1 VLVPYTVDV
10 PMARLPLANW
20 ILIAVT
26 FVISLAIIAGVGRGG
41 SEPAEDD
48 LDAIL
53 RNRPTKG
60 LPGHAIAPVLGSR
73 ERDAVPPLALRPGA
87 FSFGQLFTHLFVHA
101 NVWHLLANMLFLFCF
116 GNAVNAK
123 FGHGLYLLSYL
134 LIGALAGAGWMLL
147 GDTRPCV
154 GASGAIMGVMG
165 IFFVLFP
172 KNEVRI
178 FYWWGPNWVGAVG
191 IAAVWLITFYM
202 LCDLLGT
209 LIDGGGAVGYVAHLV
224 GAVLGIGT
232 GLVLVRTGM
241 VGATEYEEN
250 LLQMMGFQA
259 KLERNPDP
267 VPLSRTSQQWEGQPR
282 RRRR

>member
-26 FVISLAIIAGVGRGG
+26 FVISLAILTGAWRGESG
-41 SEPAEDD
+41 PRDD
-48 LDAIL
+48 DKRRDKDLPTHAWAALAPDA
-53 RNRPTKG
+53 KE
-60 LPGHAIAPVLGSR
+60 AVL
-73 ERDAVPPLALRPGA
+73 PLALLPEA
-87 FSFGQLFTHLFVHA
+87 FGFSQLFTHVLVHA
-101 NVWHLLANMLFLFCF
+101 RWWHLLWNMLFLFSF

-123 FGHGLYLLSYL
+123 LGHGLYLLSYF

-147 GDTRPCV
+147 GDNRPCV
-154 GASGAIMGVMG
+154 GASGAIMGVIG

-178 FYWWGPNWVGAVG
+178 FYWWGPNWVGTVG
-191 IAAVWLITFYM
+191 LGAVWLITIY
-202 LCDLLGT
+202 LLADLIFTLGG
-209 LIDGGGAVGYVAHLV
+209 GGGAVGYVAHLIGV
-224 GAVLGIGT
+224 IVGIGT
-232 GLVLVRTGM
+232 GVVLVRTGL
-241 VGATEYEEN
+241 VRPTEYEEN
-250 LLQMMGFQA
+250 LLQMMGYQA

>member
-26 FVISLAIIAGVGRGG
+26 SVISLAIFFGAWRGEPEPRETFFQKGIGKDIPEHAWATIA
-41 SEPAEDD
+41 
-48 LDAIL
+48 
-53 RNRPTKG
+53 
-60 LPGHAIAPVLGSR
+60 
-73 ERDAVPPLALRPGA
+73 RDARDVVPPLALRPDA
-87 FSFGQLFTHLFVHA
+87 FHFVQLFTHPLVHA
-101 NVWHLLANMLFLFCF
+101 NFWHLLGNMLFLFCF

-123 FGHGLYLLSYL
+123 LGHAPYLFSYF
-134 LIGALAGAGWMLL
+134 LIGALAGASWMLL
-147 GDTRPCV
+147 TGDPQPCV

-178 FYWWGPNWVGAVG
+178 FCWCGPNWVGTVG
-191 IAAVWLITFYM
+191 IAAFWLITFYM
-202 LCDLLGT
+202 VCDLLGT
-209 LIDGGGAVGYVAHLV
+209 LIDGGGAVAYVAHLV
-224 GAVLGIGT
+224 GAAVGIGT
-232 GLVLVRTGM
+232 GIMLVQTG
-241 VGATEYEEN
+241 VAKATEYEEN
-250 LLQMMGFQA
+250 LLQMMGFQE

-282 RRRR
+282 RRRRGGG

>member
-26 FVISLAIIAGVGRGG
+26 SVISLAVFFGAWRVDSGPR
-41 SEPAEDD
+41 EEDKRRD
-48 LDAIL
+48 KDI
-53 RNRPTKG
+53 PT
-60 LPGHAIAPVLGSR
+60 HAWASLA
-73 ERDAVPPLALRPGA
+73 RDAKDVVLPLALRPDA
-87 FSFGQLFTHLFVHA
+87 FSFPQLFTHVLVHA
-101 NVWHLLANMLFLFCF
+101 RWWQLPWNMLFLFCF

-123 FGHGLYLLSYL
+123 LGHAAYLLSYF
-134 LIGALAGAGWMLL
+134 LIGALTGAVCVLL
-147 GDTRPCV
+147 PGDQQQCV
-154 GASGAIMGVMG
+154 GASGAIMGIMG

-178 FYWWGPNWVGAVG
+178 FYWSGPNWVGSFG
-191 IAAVWLITFYM
+191 LAAVWLIAVYIIA
-202 LCDLLGT
+202 DLVGT
-209 LIDGGGAVGYVAHLV
+209 LFGGGVVGYVAHLV
-224 GAVLGIGT
+224 GAAVGIGT
-232 GLVLVRTGM
+232 GIVLVRTGM
-241 VGATEYEEN
+241 VKATEYEEN